1 MAITFPTSL
10 DSFSNPASGDL
21 LSTGH
26 ALQHANINDAV
37 EALEA
42 KVAIGNT
49 VLGKYTAYTP
59 TFTGLTVGN
68 ATVTGSYCRVN
79 DFVHFWGRVV
89 LGTTSTMSAAGI
101 TMTVPVN
108 LDATVAGNFGSTFIG
123 QVGVRDDSASAS
135 YSGVVQAFATFA
147 NIVSLQ
153 VLNASTTYLTNAAI
167 VTAVPMTWAVS
178 DVLWWN
184 FYYKA
189 A

>member
-1 MAITFPTSL
+1 
-10 DSFSNPASGDL
+10 
-21 LSTGH
+21 
-26 ALQHANINDAV
+26 
-37 EALEA
+37 
-42 KVAIGNT
+42 
-49 VLGKYTAYTP
+49 
-59 TFTGLTVGN
+59 
-68 ATVTGSYCRVN
+68 
-79 DFVHFWGRVV
+79 
-89 LGTTSTMSAAGI
+89 MSAAGI